1 MMIRHIQPLLHI
13 ILILGIIPFGT
24 KVKSQVISK
33 SPASRSTSS
42 TSYSI
47 VSNITA
53 ITQSE
58 STGNIEAFSDVILNL
73 VPGIEPDNSIDG
85 AVTFSASPNGSSIDL
100 TGLSG
105 DNLFL
110 FDKGSKLSSTV
121 KNIDDASP
129 ISEESKGS
137 TSAFIIQ
144 QTTLTVRQNT
154 TNSQISSFRDAF

>member
-13 ILILGIIPFGT
+13 LLILGIIPFGT

-58 STGNIEAFSDVILNL
+58 STGNIEAFSDVLLNL

>member
-1 MMIRHIQPLLHI
+1 MMIRHIQALLHI

-24 KVKSQVISK
+24 KVKSQVVSK

-58 STGNIEAFSDVILNL
+58 SSGNIEAFSDVILNL

-121 KNIDDASP
+121 KNVDDASP

-154 TNSQISSFRDAF
+154 TNSQISSFQDAF

>member
-1 MMIRHIQPLLHI
+1 MMIRHILPLLHI

-121 KNIDDASP
+121 KNVDDASP

>member
-1 MMIRHIQPLLHI
+1 MMIRHIQALLHI

-24 KVKSQVISK
+24 KVKSQVVSK
-33 SPASRSTSS
+33 SPASRSASS

-58 STGNIEAFSDVILNL
+58 SSGNIEAFSDVILNL

-121 KNIDDASP
+121 KNVDDASP

-144 QTTLTVRQNT
+144 QTTLSVRQNT
-154 TNSQISSFRDAF
+154 TNSQISSFQDAF